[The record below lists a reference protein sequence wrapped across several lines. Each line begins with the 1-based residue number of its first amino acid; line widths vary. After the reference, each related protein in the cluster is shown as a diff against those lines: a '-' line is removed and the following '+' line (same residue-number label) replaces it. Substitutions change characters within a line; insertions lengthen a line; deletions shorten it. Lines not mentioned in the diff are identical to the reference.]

1 MTISCLAT
9 DIDLKIIRLLFSLK
23 SEMVNENKKKDRHVI
38 KCEEAEKLTKPLLH
52 SFQTSTWSSRRSHFG
67 QLSMKLFQL
76 KFSDLKNL
84 RNLIFVTSFL

>member
-38 KCEEAEKLTKPLLH
+38 KCEEAEKPLLH